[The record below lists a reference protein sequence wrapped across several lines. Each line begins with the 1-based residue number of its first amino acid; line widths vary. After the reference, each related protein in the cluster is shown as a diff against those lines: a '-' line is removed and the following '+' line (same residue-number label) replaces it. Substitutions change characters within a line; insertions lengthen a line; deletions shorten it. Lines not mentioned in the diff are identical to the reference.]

1 MRWLGIL
8 SQHSEKWP
16 DDIEKCRSRYDD
28 LRAVHLIDDKRNN
41 HNLDPSFN
49 NPLSQDTE
57 SPWNQFFIDSE
68 LKKVIEKVSETFQQN
83 IKIRGEFL
91 MTYFLGRCENLH
103 G

>member
-28 LRAVHLIDDKRNN
+28 LRAVHLIDDRRNN

-68 LKKVIEKVSETFQQN
+68 LKKVIEKVSKTFQRN
-83 IKIRGEFL
+83 TKIGVEFL
-91 MTYFLGRCENLH
+91 ILYIFRTL
-103 G
+103 